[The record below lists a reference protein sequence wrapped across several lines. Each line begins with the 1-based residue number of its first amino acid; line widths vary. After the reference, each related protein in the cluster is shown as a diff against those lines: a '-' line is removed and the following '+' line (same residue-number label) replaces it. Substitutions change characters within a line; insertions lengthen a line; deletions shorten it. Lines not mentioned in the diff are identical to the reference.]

1 MSSYPIYIP
10 IRRIFIICYY
20 LQLHLFIHMT
30 TVLFLVL
37 LAYLISFTSVV
48 KERAIL
54 IVKHIVSSINS

>member
-1 MSSYPIYIP
+1 
-10 IRRIFIICYY
+10 
-20 LQLHLFIHMT
+20 MT